1 MKRWFP
7 WIVAAIVVT
16 LLAIL
21 FGYQGYFQSL
31 QDKDPIS
38 LQESITW
45 QLKWWYIWL
54 GLAPLIL
61 LLAKKFPVT
70 RPGGPKNLAIHIPV
84 AIGLSFTHT
93 TTQTFLN
100 WCAEAVAGKPG
111 EGFWNMVMKMG
122 ISEQLQLGFFFYAII
137 VAIAS
142 AMNYYKIY
150 EQEELKASQLEAELS
165 QTQFQAMKMQVY
177 PHFLFNTLSE
187 ITRLM
192 KKDVDEADRMIAR
205 LGDFLRLSIENIGT
219 QVVALQRELN
229 FLKCYLEIERI
240 RTQNRLSFDLDVD
253 PDSMDAQVP
262 NLLLQ
267 PLIESAV
274 TQMRNLPAHVQI
286 SARRENGHLRVEITD
301 NCGVDTSSAENE
313 PLAEMRIRL
322 RQIYGEAFYLDAA
335 RSPDGRNAVTLEI
348 PV

>member
-16 LLAIL
+16 LLAVL
-21 FGYQGYFQSL
+21 FGYQGYFGSL
-31 QDKDPIS
+31 KDKDPIT
-38 LQESITW
+38 LRESITW
-45 QLKWWYIWL
+45 QLQWWYIWL

-70 RPGGPKNLAIHIPV
+70 RPGGPKNLAIHIPAAV
-84 AIGLSFTHT
+84 ALSFAHT
-93 TTQTFLN
+93 ATQTFLN
-100 WCAEAVAGKPG
+100 WCADTVAGKGPA
-111 EGFWNMVMKMG
+111 FWPMVMKMG
-122 ISEQLQLGFFFYAII
+122 FSELLQLGLLFYAVI
-137 VAIAS
+137 VAVAS
-142 AMNYYKIY
+142 ALNYYKIY
-150 EQEELKASQLEAELS
+150 EQEELKASRLEAELS

-177 PHFLFNTLSE
+177 PHFLFNTLTE

-192 KKDVDEADRMIAR
+192 KKDVDEADTMIAR
-205 LGDFLRLSIENIGT
+205 LGDFLRFSIENIGT

-253 PDSMDAQVP
+253 PDSMDAKVP

-286 SARRENGHLRVEITD
+286 SARRENGHLRVQITD
-301 NCGVDTSSAENE
+301 NCRLNSTTTENE
-313 PLAEMRIRL
+313 PLTEMRNRL

-335 RSPDGRNAVTLEI
+335 ISPDGRNAVTLEI

>member
-16 LLAIL
+16 LLAVL

-31 QDKDPIS
+31 HGDKDPIS
-38 LQESITW
+38 LRESITW
-45 QLKWWYIWL
+45 QMQWWYIWF

-100 WCAEAVAGKPG
+100 WCADTMAGKG
-111 EGFWNMVMKMG
+111 GAFWTMVMKIG
-122 ISEQLQLGFFFYAII
+122 VSEQLQLGFFFYAVI

-150 EQEELKASQLEAELS
+150 EQEELKASRLEAELS

-177 PHFLFNTLSE
+177 PHFLFNTLTE

-192 KKDVDEADRMIAR
+192 KKDVDEADTMIAR
-205 LGDFLRLSIENIGT
+205 LGDFLRFSIENIGT

-253 PDSMDAQVP
+253 PDSMDAKVP

-274 TQMRNLPAHVQI
+274 TQMRDLPAHVQI
-286 SARRENGHLRVEITD
+286 SARRENGHLRIQITD
-301 NCGVDTSSAENE
+301 NCRLIVSGAENE
-313 PLAEMRIRL
+313 PLTEMRNRL